1 MKERDIFYTL
11 SKDLNQEKLNK
22 KKNEMS
28 GNKCD
33 VSKFLEISLLKIIV

>member
-11 SKDLNQEKLNK
+11 SKDLNQEKLK